1 MRFHRIQAR
10 DLRSIAEVG
19 LELHP
24 RLNLFVGPNGAGKT
38 SVLEAMHLL
47 SYGRSFRRGPRA
59 NLIRRGAGALSVYA
73 ELERDAG
80 GVERLGMA
88 VSDDGSV
95 ELRVNGQPE
104 DRLGELLRRCAV
116 CCHEPGSHEL
126 IAGPAEL
133 RRAYLDWS
141 LFHVEPTFWAT
152 WRRYQRAL
160 QQRNALL
167 RQGGAIAD
175 LAPWDRELVQHGVR
189 IAQSRSAFLR
199 GSLEPAL
206 ARILLTLLPE
216 LGACALTLDAGWTG
230 SETEEGYA
238 EALAMRLARDRE
250 RRQTGA
256 GPHRA
261 DWRIRFEQAPV
272 REQLSRGQEKLVA
285 LACTLA
291 QAEVL
296 RGQTGEWPIVCF
308 DDLPSELDLTHAR
321 YALDLLR
328 AGQAQTVITGTQFD
342 PALRVWLEDGIMFH
356 VEQGVFRAGPIASG

>member
-1 MRFHRIQAR
+1 MRFTQIQVR
-10 DLRSIAEVG
+10 NLRSIAEAR

-24 RLNLFVGPNGAGKT
+24 RLNVLVGPNGAGKT
-38 SVLEAMHLL
+38 SMLEAMHLL

-59 NLIRRGAGALSVYA
+59 NLIRRGAQALSVYA

-80 GVERLGMA
+80 GLEHLGLGVA
-88 VSDDGSV
+88 DDGAID
-95 ELRVNGQPE
+95 LRVNGQPE
-104 DRLGELLRRCAV
+104 DRLGELLKRCAV

-141 LFHVEPTFWAT
+141 LFHVEPAFWTA

-167 RQGGAIAD
+167 RQAGSPAE
-175 LAPWDRELVQHGVR
+175 LAPWDRELIQHGVL
-189 IAQSRSAFLR
+189 IAQWRSAFLR

-206 ARILLTLLPE
+206 AQFLRTLLPE
-216 LGACALTLDAGWTG
+216 LGASTLALDPGWTG
-230 SETEEGYA
+230 GETEEGYA
-238 EALAMRLARDRE
+238 RALATRLPRDRE

-261 DWRIRFEQAPV
+261 DWRIRFELAPV

-296 RGQTGEWPIVCF
+296 RRQTGEWPVVCF
-308 DDLPSELDLTHAR
+308 DDLPSELDLAHAR
-321 YALDLLR
+321 YALGLLR
-328 AGQAQTVITGTQFD
+328 GGQAQTIVTGTHFD
-342 PALRVWLEDGIMFH
+342 PGLHDCLQDGLTFH
-356 VEQGVFRAGPIASG
+356 VEQGAFRASPDLTG